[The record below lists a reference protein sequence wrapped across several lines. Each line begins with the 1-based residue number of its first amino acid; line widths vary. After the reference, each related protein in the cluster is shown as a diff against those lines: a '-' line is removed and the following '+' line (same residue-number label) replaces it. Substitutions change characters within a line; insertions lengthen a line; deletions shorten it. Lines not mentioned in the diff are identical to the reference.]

1 MTCKLCPTRKHCW
14 DKGNCETCDLGKAFE
29 SLNKKITRLKEK
41 NEALQS
47 ENKEL
52 KNRIDIL
59 TNPNF

>member
-1 MTCKLCPTRKHCW
+1 MTCKVCPVKRHCC
-14 DKGNCETCDLGKAFE
+14 DKGNCEGCDLGKAFE
-29 SLNKKITRLKEK
+29 GLNKKIERLKAK